1 MQTWHVLEISS
12 TLVVTYIGPRWLNSN
27 LYRTR
32 ETNSSQKFNYANL
45 IPWLLKICL
54 RDTGS
59 ISVQQNMPCD
69 IVIWGGS
76 QNNKAHKNRQI
87 SMQLANSN
95 RPTYPFNSTR
105 RGRVAFLGNTK
116 FHVSLLLLLWDSLNC
131 YCLESWLLLFLFV
144 VGKLPLNDFFFLG
157 NMQSHCW
164 KISTL
169 AAFSLSL
176 VAHQIW

>member
-1 MQTWHVLEISS
+1 MGQCFCFFVWFGNPFDPNTISLIDEYAYYDLTNPYVQTWHVLEISS

-45 IPWLLKICL
+45 IPWLLKIYL

-131 YCLESWLLLFLFV
+131 
-144 VGKLPLNDFFFLG
+144 
-157 NMQSHCW
+157 
-164 KISTL
+164 
-169 AAFSLSL
+169 
-176 VAHQIW
+176 